1 MLDANFTAC
10 THEYKWI
17 PDYVRPCF
25 WRRPLSALLQG
36 CSSSAG
42 CLSLW
47 LTYWTPTAGHATC
60 LPGFTVLSL
69 GWAMSTA
76 PSTRLSTLPLT
87 SSSDGPSSRS
97 SAAEGC
103 SVPGKF
109 LKKRNR
115 VGALELRLFGGDHR
129 CWLWRQLWEVLLQRQ
144 AWARRGNDAIV
155 CNKCKQKRK
164 L

>member
-10 THEYKWI
+10 THDYKWI
-17 PDYVRPCF
+17 PDYVLPCF

-60 LPGFTVLSL
+60 LPGFTALSL
-69 GWAMSTA
+69 GWGMSTA
-76 PSTRLSTLPLT
+76 PSTRLSTPPLT

-103 SVPGKF
+103 SVLGKF
-109 LKKRNR
+109 KKKESSRCT
-115 VGALELRLFGGDHR
+115 GATT
-129 CWLWRQLWEVLLQRQ
+129 LWEWPQVLIVMPAL
-144 AWARRGNDAIV
+144 RGFNTATSLS
-155 CNKCKQKRK
+155 KRRK
-164 L
+164 LCYCVQ

>member
-1 MLDANFTAC
+1 MLMLDASAC

-25 WRRPLSALLQG
+25 WRHPLSPLLQG

-69 GWAMSTA
+69 GWGMSTA
-76 PSTRLSTLPLT
+76 PSTRLSTPPLT

-97 SAAEGC
+97 SAAEGRGV
-103 SVPGKF
+103 S
-109 LKKRNR
+109 LKLYLLGN
-115 VGALELRLFGGDHR
+115 DHR
-129 CWLWRQLWEVLLQRQ
+129 CWLWRQFSRSFTTATSLS
-144 AWARRGNDAIV
+144 
-155 CNKCKQKRK
+155 KKRK
-164 L
+164 WCYCVQ